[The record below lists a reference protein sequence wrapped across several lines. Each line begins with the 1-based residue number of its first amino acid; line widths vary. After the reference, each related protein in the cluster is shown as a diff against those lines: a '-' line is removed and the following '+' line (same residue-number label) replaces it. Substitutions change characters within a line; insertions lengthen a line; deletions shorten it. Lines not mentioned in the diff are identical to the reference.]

1 MHIIR
6 KVKKESRNDG
16 TILILTSNFLNTFCS
31 LLGLLKFIN
40 LCALISLSFDNFLD
54 DKSGSTENKN
64 SKDEASKA
72 TLWLGVGVG
81 FLANPSDFSAMSGLL
96 NLSGYF
102 LSSVNFFICVVFVI
116 FIDIKLRYFLISW
129 V

>member
-31 LLGLLKFIN
+31 LLELLIFIN

-54 DKSGSTENKN
+54 DKFGSTENKN
-64 SKDEASKA
+64 SKDEASKE
-72 TLWLGVGVG
+72 TLQLGVGVG
-81 FLANPSDFSAMSGLL
+81 FLANPSDF
-96 NLSGYF
+96 
-102 LSSVNFFICVVFVI
+102 
-116 FIDIKLRYFLISW
+116 
-129 V
+129 